1 MICFI
6 IRPPLVGRST
16 HKLHFHC
23 CKTLVRLY
31 DDTVLGLDKEQ
42 YSEHKV
48 AQSLI
53 RKWRTVELHSHLAAE
68 NERFRNM
75 KIIQCEQEFNLRLN
89 HGLL

>member
-53 RKWRTVELHSHLAAE
+53 RKWRTVELHLSLGGRKRALPEYE
-68 NERFRNM
+68 NNSM
-75 KIIQCEQEFNLRLN
+75 
-89 HGLL
+89 